1 MATSTSSTYGCRVHA
16 DGEDTAARYR
26 LRVYLCP
33 KNLRTS
39 YLYASER
46 LFLDNPTMDGTAK
59 LDPSFVGRDRTDTS
73 WSETMFLYCQYC

>member
-1 MATSTSSTYGCRVHA
+1 MDAEYMQTVRTPLRGIGFGSSCT
-16 DGEDTAARYR
+16 
-26 LRVYLCP
+26 L

-39 YLYASER
+39 YLLASER

>member
-1 MATSTSSTYGCRVHA
+1 MTTSTSSTYGCRVHA

-26 LRVYLCP
+26 LRAYLYP

-39 YLYASER
+39 YLLASER
-46 LFLDNPTMDGTAK
+46 LFLDNHTMDGTAK